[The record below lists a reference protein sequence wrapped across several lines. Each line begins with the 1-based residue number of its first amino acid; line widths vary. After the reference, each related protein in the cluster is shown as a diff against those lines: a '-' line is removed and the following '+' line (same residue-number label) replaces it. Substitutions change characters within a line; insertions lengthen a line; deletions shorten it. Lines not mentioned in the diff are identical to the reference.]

1 MSKLVIVFAFVFS
14 LATVQPYSV
23 AAQSAEDTSPITE
36 WAVPSHNTPIIG
48 PCSGSTVNYRQDD
61 FTHTPAPPPS
71 CAEQLEALQDEA
83 QAATISTAQAP
94 TRPPAQVLTAV
105 ETRKP
110 GNFVADG
117 RKMTLYTLVATGE
130 GKLRFGPL
138 SNEGVQ
144 RQARPCTGQ
153 CLDTW
158 LPLTVED
165 ASVLA
170 SEGFDR
176 ALDPAL
182 IGSTRLDDG
191 TLQVTYNGFPLFYF
205 SGDTAPGNKNGLGV
219 EGYGGRWYMVSSSNG
234 ALLEAN
240 LASR

>member
-14 LATVQPYSV
+14 LATVQSYS
-23 AAQSAEDTSPITE
+23 AAAPSAEGASSIAE
-36 WAVPSHNTPIIG
+36 WAVPPPNTPIIG

-61 FTHTPAPPPS
+61 FTQTPAPPPS
-71 CAEQLEALQDEA
+71 CAEQVEALQGEA
-83 QAATISTAQAP
+83 QAATISTPQAS
-94 TRPPAQVLTAV
+94 TRPPAQVLAAV

-117 RKMTLYTLVATGE
+117 RKMALYTLVATGE
-130 GKLRFGPL
+130 EKLRFGPPP
-138 SNEGVQ
+138 SEGVQ
-144 RQARPCTGQ
+144 RQALPCTNQ
-153 CLDTW
+153 CLDIW
-158 LPLTVED
+158 FPLTVED

-170 SEGFDR
+170 SERLDR
-176 ALDPAL
+176 ALDPGL

-205 SGDTAPGNKNGLGV
+205 SGDTAPGNKNGLGL
-219 EGYGGRWYMVSSSNG
+219 EGFGGRWYMVSSSNG

>member
-1 MSKLVIVFAFVFS
+1 MSKLIIVCAFVLG
-14 LATVQPYSV
+14 LAAVQPYS
-23 AAQSAEDTSPITE
+23 AAQSAEEASP
-36 WAVPSHNTPIIG
+36 PNTPVIG

-61 FTHTPAPPPS
+61 FTQTPAPSPS
-71 CAEQLEALQDEA
+71 CAEQLPALQGEA
-83 QAATISTAQAP
+83 QAATISTTQAP
-94 TRPPAQVLTAV
+94 AQEVEQVLTAV

-110 GNFVADG
+110 GNYVADG

-130 GKLRFGPL
+130 GKLRFGPP

-170 SEGFDR
+170 SEGLDR
-176 ALDPAL
+176 ALDPTL

-205 SGDTAPGNKNGLGV
+205 SGDTASGQKKGLGM
-219 EGYGGRWYMVSSSNG
+219 EGFGGRWYMVSSSNG